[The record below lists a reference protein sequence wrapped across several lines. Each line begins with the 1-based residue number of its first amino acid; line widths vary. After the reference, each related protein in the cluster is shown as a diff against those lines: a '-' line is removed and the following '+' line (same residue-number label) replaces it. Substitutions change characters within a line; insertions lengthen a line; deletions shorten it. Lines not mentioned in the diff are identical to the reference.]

1 MILTSRS
8 PAETQAAGVC
18 IGRGLPVPSVVLL
31 IGSLGSGKTT
41 LTRGIAE
48 GLGVADPS
56 IVSSPSFALVNI
68 YPGGG
73 CPVYHVDLYRL
84 TGRRDFD
91 TVGLDEFLGS
101 RGVTIVEWGERLRMG
116 AEPAVIVELS
126 DQGDDVR
133 SLRIMVS
140 QRLSRLLRDLG
151 RAVGTKAA
159 VE

>member
-8 PAETQAAGVC
+8 PAETQAAGVR

-68 YPGGG
+68 YQGGC

-116 AEPAVIVELS
+116 VEPAVIVELS
-126 DQGDDVR
+126 DRGDDVR
-133 SLRIMVS
+133 SLRIMAS
-140 QRLSRLLRDLG
+140 QKLSRLLRDLG
-151 RAVGTKAA
+151 SDVGTKAP
-159 VE
+159 VG